1 MLFFFF
7 FSPIQ
12 CLQALEF
19 LHANQVI
26 HRDIKSDNVLLGMD
40 GSVKLSEYQA
50 VVSVFCFH
58 FPNKLCIS
66 EPTLVGRQLTGK
78 SEVIL
83 IPCYKVY
90 NLQVAGMK
98 VLRALMLKILRAL
111 FQKGAEASLLSC
123 ECFGK

>member
-1 MLFFFF
+1 M
-7 FSPIQ
+7 
-12 CLQALEF
+12 
-19 LHANQVI
+19 
-26 HRDIKSDNVLLGMD
+26 LLGMD

-83 IPCYKVY
+83 ILCYKVY
-90 NLQVAGMK
+90 NSQVAGMK
-98 VLRALMLKILRAL
+98 VLRALILKILRAL